1 MLRIYR
7 RAEMKRRA
15 LLLLCALSLPFAA
28 GASAAARPHP
38 PRMGMFVRWAQEPDG
53 TDRGGREAS
62 LRAREESLNLPPSS
76 LVALDYFG
84 VDSWAEMAKYD
95 WVPAYWRR
103 KNPARKLIWSI
114 ALTMKGT
121 ALKEV
126 AGGAHD
132 ADFEIAAKSI
142 AASQPDAV
150 ARIGWEMNG
159 DWFPWAAGGVEADYI
174 AAYRRVVGIFRKAS
188 PRFTFAWCP
197 GAGRLNSSPEL
208 AYPGDDVVDTIG
220 LDIYDAPSN
229 AGPTEAWKSGLEG
242 PFGLRWLEDFAT
254 RHGKPMHIGEW
265 GVGLKDAPDNPYFV
279 EQMSEWLH
287 RHAGAIAFHV
297 YFDAPPSELDS
308 GKFPKSRE
316 RFIKLFSRAAR

>member
-1 MLRIYR
+1 MYR
-7 RAEMKRRA
+7 RAEMKGRA
-15 LLLLCALSLPFAA
+15 LLLLFALSLPFTA
-28 GASAAARPHP
+28 GASAVARPPP
-38 PRMGMFVRWAQEPDG
+38 PRMGMFVRWAREPDG

-62 LRAREESLNLPPSS
+62 LRAREQSLNLPPSS
-76 LVALDYFG
+76 
-84 VDSWAEMAKYD
+84 
-95 WVPAYWRR
+95 RR
-103 KNPARKLIWSI
+103 ARLFRRRQLGGNGEIQLGPGLLAARKSCGELIWSI

-121 ALKEV
+121 TLKEV
-126 AGGAHD
+126 ADAAHD
-132 ADFEIAAKSI
+132 TDFEIAAKSI
-142 AASQPDAV
+142 AASQPGAI

-159 DWFPWAAGGVEADYI
+159 DWFPWAARGVEADYI
-174 AAYRRVVGIFRKAS
+174 AAYRRVVAIFRKAS

-197 GAGRLNSSPEL
+197 NAGRLNSSPEL

-220 LDIYDAPSN
+220 LDIYDAPS
-229 AGPTEAWKSGLEG
+229 AVAPAEAWKSAFEG

-279 EQMSEWLH
+279 EKMSEWLR

-297 YFDAPPSELDS
+297 YFDAPPSYLDS

-316 RFIKLFSRAAR
+316 RFMKLFSRADR